1 MDTARED
8 EGTDLLTFEEGLTGH
23 PLQGEVYVCVN
34 EEPDWFA
41 EQLDL
46 LDVEDGFAS

>member
-1 MDTARED
+1 MDTAHED

-34 EEPDWFA
+34 GVNEGVGGDRRSSEA
-41 EQLDL
+41 Y
-46 LDVEDGFAS
+46 G